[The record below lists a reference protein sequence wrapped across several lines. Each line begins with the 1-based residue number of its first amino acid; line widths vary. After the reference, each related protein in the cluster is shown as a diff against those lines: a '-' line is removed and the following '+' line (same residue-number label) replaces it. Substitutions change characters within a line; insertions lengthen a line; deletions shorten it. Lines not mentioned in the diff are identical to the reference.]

1 MTDITGRSSFFFP
14 WGGDRL
20 GRIDL
25 EERVGARELGGMEG
39 GEGVVRLYCMREYI
53 KIKKQKLGIAGF
65 VFNFSSRE
73 AKT

>member
-1 MTDITGRSSFFFP
+1 
-14 WGGDRL
+14 L
-20 GRIDL
+20 GRVDL

-65 VFNFSSRE
+65 VSSISAAGKQKQE
-73 AKT
+73 GA